1 MKKHYFAVTEE
12 YEGHY
17 FAYAMGASDA
27 DNLLALFARQAG
39 IATLVAA
46 HACGS
51 RKQAEEI
58 AEGWNESFRKNGT
71 YLYSYMY

>member
-1 MKKHYFAVTEE
+1 MKKHYFAVVEE

-46 HACGS
+46 HAYGS
-51 RKQAEEI
+51 KKRAKEI
-58 AEGWNESFRKNGT
+58 AEVWNESFRKNGT
-71 YLYSYMY
+71 YMY